1 MNKKLFCIIGRTSS
15 GKTSLTKE
23 VAKQLNLKVVKSY
36 TTRPIRPGEI
46 EEESDH
52 YFISEDDYPNYKN
65 DIVAYT
71 EINGYR
77 YFTTKKELEDC
88 DLYVID
94 PKGYYMLSNKVD
106 NVESINKIKIVPIYV
121 TISYDIARKRA
132 AERGDDLKTWDE
144 RYESEDEQFR
154 KFENY
159 ILEYSLNVYVINN
172 DGLFLNSLGIM
183 KYIILKEM
191 DFKRKGS

>member
-1 MNKKLFCIIGRTSS
+1 M
-15 GKTSLTKE
+15 
-23 VAKQLNLKVVKSY
+23 
-36 TTRPIRPGEI
+36 
-46 EEESDH
+46 
-52 YFISEDDYPNYKN
+52 
-65 DIVAYT
+65 AYT

-106 NVESINKIKIVPIYV
+106 NVEPINKIKIVPIYV
-121 TISYDIARKRA
+121 TTSYDIARKRA

-159 ILEYSLNVYVINN
+159 ILEYSLNAYVINN
-172 DGLFLNSLGIM
+172 DGLFLDSLGIM